1 MAAFRGAGALWGA
14 VDVADA
20 NRPHWVFVGSALL
33 GLPDR
38 VHWLA
43 ETQVMELAA
52 VWDPHND
59 DGDAATQPGVW
70 ENGTARGSDG
80 QLPWMT
86 VGSLG
91 GLIRRLADA
100 VQGGEIWPEAAQLLF
115 VSNTQYSRSSGYHWI
130 SVAVSIEPDD
140 DNPSLGCVCHSTLL
154 FVWMCRCHFRPT
166 PFSPTTGRRQYRRR
180 EPRRCR

>member
-130 SVAVSIEPDD
+130 SVAVSIE
-140 DNPSLGCVCHSTLL
+140 T
-154 FVWMCRCHFRPT
+154 
-166 PFSPTTGRRQYRRR
+166 
-180 EPRRCR
+180 